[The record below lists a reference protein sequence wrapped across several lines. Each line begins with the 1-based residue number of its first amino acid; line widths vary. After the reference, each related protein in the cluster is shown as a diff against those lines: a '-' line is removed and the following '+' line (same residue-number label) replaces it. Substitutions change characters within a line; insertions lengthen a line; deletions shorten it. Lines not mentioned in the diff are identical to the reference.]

1 MRILMRVSWVSAL
14 ILIRSFAL
22 LPEVELRNEV
32 VLLELREFTQSIGGI
47 QLDGRE
53 EARTH
58 TPDLGEAKE
67 GL

>member
-1 MRILMRVSWVSAL
+1 MRSG
-14 ILIRSFAL
+14 
-22 LPEVELRNEV
+22 V